1 MDFLNQLNP
10 EVLFPAL
17 TLCASGLANLLV
29 LLLPLPKL
37 IRNAKTGISIC
48 ISRVPFVRR
57 YTFIN
62 WVALNVG
69 KAKNAVT
76 STDVASSRR
85 NE

>member
-29 LLLPLPKL
+29 LLLPLPKEGGSTL
-37 IRNAKTGISIC
+37 YRA
-48 ISRVPFVRR
+48 FH
-57 YTFIN
+57 TFIN

>member
-1 MDFLNQLNP
+1 MDFLNLLDP

-29 LLLPLPKL
+29 LLLPVPKEGGSTL
-37 IRNAKTGISIC
+37 YRG
-48 ISRVPFVRR
+48 F

-69 KAKNAVT
+69 KAKNAAT
-76 STDVASSRR
+76 STDVAKPRR
-85 NE
+85 NA

>member
-17 TLCASGLANLLV
+17 TLCASGLANLL
-29 LLLPLPKL
+29 LPLPKE
-37 IRNAKTGISIC
+37 GGSILY
-48 ISRVPFVRR
+48 RAFH
-57 YTFIN
+57 TFIN

>member
-29 LLLPLPKL
+29 LLLPLPK
-37 IRNAKTGISIC
+37 GGGSILY
-48 ISRVPFVRR
+48 RAFH
-57 YTFIN
+57 TFIN

>member
-29 LLLPLPKL
+29 LLLPLPKE
-37 IRNAKTGISIC
+37 GGSILY
-48 ISRVPFVRR
+48 RAFH
-57 YTFIN
+57 TFIN
-62 WVALNVG
+62 RVALNVG

>member
-10 EVLFPAL
+10 EVL
-17 TLCASGLANLLV
+17 
-29 LLLPLPKL
+29 LLPLPKE
-37 IRNAKTGISIC
+37 GGSILY
-48 ISRVPFVRR
+48 RAFH
-57 YTFIN
+57 TFIN

>member
-29 LLLPLPKL
+29 LLLPLPKE
-37 IRNAKTGISIC
+37 GGSILY
-48 ISRVPFVRR
+48 RAFH
-57 YTFIN
+57 TFN